1 MDSYDAL
8 HKQVDAHPLAVQL
21 WLMVLSEVYL
31 QLVCIFAFGHA
42 MTLGTSRCTWGTRR
56 ARWTT

>member
-31 QLVCIFAFGHA
+31 QLVCIFAFGHGCDV
-42 MTLGTSRCTWGTRR
+42 T
-56 ARWTT
+56 